1 MPRNIEIKARVDSL
15 VEIEAHASRLAQHGP
30 VLIQQEDIFF
40 NVPQG
45 RLKLRKFD
53 AARGELIYYE
63 REDSLEPKESFYLR
77 SGTAEPDALVETLEA
92 ALGLRGVVRKQRTLY
107 LVGQT
112 RVHLDRVEGLG
123 NFVELEVVL
132 EAGQTLEAGGLVAQE
147 LMQMLGIPVD
157 GLVPGAYIDLLEERG
172 AGG

>member
-1 MPRNIEIKARVDSL
+1 MPHNIEIKAWVNSL
-15 VEIEAHASRLAQHGP
+15 EEIEACAARLAQQGA
-30 VLIQQEDIFF
+30 VVIQQEDTFF
-40 NVPQG
+40 NIPQG

-53 AARGELIYYE
+53 AAHGELIYYE
-63 REDSLEPKESFYLR
+63 RQDTLEPKESFYLR
-77 SGTAEPDALVETLEA
+77 SATTEPDELVETLSA

-132 EAGQTLEAGGLVAQE
+132 AAGQTTDAGVQVAQE
-147 LMQMLGIPVD
+147 LMQVLGISLD
-157 GLVPGAYIDLLEERG
+157 GLVPGAYIDLLEQQKT
-172 AGG
+172 GG

>member
-1 MPRNIEIKARVDSL
+1 MPRNIEIKARVNSL
-15 VEIEAHASRLAQHGP
+15 EEIEVRAARLAQPEP
-30 VLIQQEDIFF
+30 VLIYQEDIFF

-53 AARGELIYYE
+53 AAHGELIYYE
-63 REDSLEPKESFYLR
+63 RQDTLEPKESFYLR
-77 SGTAEPDALVETLEA
+77 SATTEPDELVETLSA

-132 EAGQTLEAGGLVAQE
+132 AVDQKTQAGVQVAQE
-147 LMQMLGIPVD
+147 LMQVLGISLD
-157 GLVPGAYIDLLEERG
+157 GLVPGAYIDLLEEREASG
-172 AGG
+172 